1 MAISELLVDGSS
13 RSYGGI
19 VCVIVFAS
27 NDRISLVGSVVA
39 GGLGFC
45 YFVQQQR
52 LSEHVK
58 DLFTE
63 FNARYDRMND
73 ELLEFTK
80 RV

>member
-1 MAISELLVDGSS
+1 MALLGVI
-13 RSYGGI
+13 GGTA
-19 VCVIVFAS
+19 CVIAFAS

-52 LSEHVK
+52 LSETSLFK

-73 ELLEFTK
+73 KLLEIHGSGC
-80 RV
+80 